1 MREGLDAATPF
12 AGGAGR
18 GAANRSLAHAAEELV
33 RASSGSFLAW
43 EGATLT
49 THFQPIYCVR
59 REACLGFEALVRA
72 FAPDGSPIASEDFF
86 ARATGDSRALLDWA
100 CRALHFRNYA
110 TVDPGDRTLF
120 INIHPEA
127 AVRDARR
134 GRDFAELV
142 RYYGLTPRRVCVEI
156 LEAPCSDED
165 LLVEAVQSYR
175 DLGASIAMDD
185 FGVACS
191 NFDRDALG
199 DEILADHLGERG
211 ADAVLGM
218 AAALERGGIEVGVAA
233 QLHDAP
239 GDLVGM
245 LLLLLGMLEEL
256 GGRDLGAQAP
266 RGEMVL
272 AIAQH
277 AHDLGG
283 ERGLQQLDHL
293 LPVGAVAVGDGPLH
307 DMLARPF
314 AQRLH
319 IREPGF
325 ALRTGNGGIHA
336 GLLANLPLKQPRV
349 EGRCR
354 EPSDLRVGC
363 DRQER

>member
-86 ARATGDSRALLDWA
+86 ARAAEDSRALLDWA

-142 RYYGLTPRRVCVEI
+142 RYYGLTPKRVCVEI

-165 LLVEAVQSYR
+165 LLVEAVRSYR

-185 FGVACS
+185 FGVGCS
-191 NFDRDALG
+191 NFDRVARLKPDVVKIDKSILDGALG
-199 DEILADHLGERG
+199 DEKARRLLPGMIE
-211 ADAVLGM
+211 VLHQFH
-218 AAALERGGIEVGVAA
+218 ARVAIEGIESRPAAVAA
-233 QLHDAP
+233 IEARADYLQGYFFASPHARLT
-239 GDLVGM
+239 
-245 LLLLLGMLEEL
+245 EEI
-256 GGRDLGAQAP
+256 GGT
-266 RGEMVL
+266 
-272 AIAQH
+272 AI
-277 AHDLGG
+277 
-283 ERGLQQLDHL
+283 LDHL
-293 LPVGAVAVGDGPLH
+293 LNSPAGPR
-307 DMLARPF
+307 LA
-314 AQRLH
+314 A
-319 IREPGF
+319 
-325 ALRTGNGGIHA
+325 
-336 GLLANLPLKQPRV
+336 
-349 EGRCR
+349 
-354 EPSDLRVGC
+354 
-363 DRQER
+363 

>member
-86 ARATGDSRALLDWA
+86 ARAAEDSRALLDWA

-191 NFDRDALG
+191 NFDRVARLRPDVVKIDKSILDGALG
-199 DEILADHLGERG
+199 DEKARRLLPGMIE
-211 ADAVLGM
+211 VLHQFH
-218 AAALERGGIEVGVAA
+218 ARVAIEGIESRPAAVAA
-233 QLHDAP
+233 IEARADYLQGYFFASPHARLT
-239 GDLVGM
+239 
-245 LLLLLGMLEEL
+245 EEI
-256 GGRDLGAQAP
+256 GGT
-266 RGEMVL
+266 
-272 AIAQH
+272 AI
-277 AHDLGG
+277 
-283 ERGLQQLDHL
+283 LDHL
-293 LPVGAVAVGDGPLH
+293 LNSPAGPR
-307 DMLARPF
+307 LA
-314 AQRLH
+314 A
-319 IREPGF
+319 
-325 ALRTGNGGIHA
+325 
-336 GLLANLPLKQPRV
+336 
-349 EGRCR
+349 
-354 EPSDLRVGC
+354 
-363 DRQER
+363 

>member
-18 GAANRSLAHAAEELV
+18 GAADRSLAHAAEELV
-33 RASSGSFLAW
+33 RASSGAFLAW

-72 FAPDGSPIASEDFF
+72 FAPDGSPIRSEDLF
-86 ARATGDSRALLDWA
+86 ARAPEGSRALLDWA

-142 RYYGLTPRRVCVEI
+142 RYYGLTPKRVCVEI

-185 FGVACS
+185 FGVGCS
-191 NFDRDALG
+191 NFDRVARLKPDVVKIDKSILDGALG
-199 DEILADHLGERG
+199 DEKARRLLPGMIE
-211 ADAVLGM
+211 VLHQFH
-218 AAALERGGIEVGVAA
+218 ARVAIEGIESRPAAVAA
-233 QLHDAP
+233 IEARADYLQGYFFASPHARLT
-239 GDLVGM
+239 
-245 LLLLLGMLEEL
+245 EEI
-256 GGRDLGAQAP
+256 GGT
-266 RGEMVL
+266 
-272 AIAQH
+272 AI
-277 AHDLGG
+277 
-283 ERGLQQLDHL
+283 LDHL
-293 LPVGAVAVGDGPLH
+293 LNSRAGPR
-307 DMLARPF
+307 LA
-314 AQRLH
+314 A
-319 IREPGF
+319 
-325 ALRTGNGGIHA
+325 
-336 GLLANLPLKQPRV
+336 
-349 EGRCR
+349 
-354 EPSDLRVGC
+354 
-363 DRQER
+363 